1 MTKGNINVSVENIFP
16 LIKKFLYSDHEIFL
30 RELISNATDATLK
43 LKHLTN
49 VGEANV
55 AYGNPQIEVKVDKE
69 NKKLHIIDQGLGMTG
84 EEVEK
89 YINQVAFSGAEEFL
103 EKYKDSAKD
112 AGIIGHFGLGF
123 YSAFMVAEKVEIL
136 TKSYKEVESAV
147 RWICDG
153 SPQFTLEETTD
164 KTDRGTEIIL
174 HIAEDSTEFLE
185 ESRIRELL
193 LKYNKFM
200 PVPIKFGTRTE
211 TLPLP
216 EEASDDAKPETK
228 EVDNIINNPT
238 PAWTKAPSDLKDED
252 YLNFYREL
260 YPMQFEDP
268 LFHIHLNVDYPFNLT
283 GILFFP
289 KLANNLNIEKD
300 KIQLYQNQVYVTDE
314 VKGIVPDFL
323 MLLRGVIDSPDIP
336 LNVSRSYLQ
345 ADGAVKKISSYI
357 TKKVGDKMA
366 SLINENRE
374 DYEKKWNDIKIVI
387 EYGMISEEKFYE
399 KSDKFAL
406 YPNVEGKYF
415 LWNELIEKIKANQTD
430 KDGNLVIL
438 YATNEHDQHS
448 YVQAAQDKGYEV
460 LLLDSPIVP
469 HLIQKLESSKEK
481 IQFVRVDADHINN
494 LIKKDE
500 PVISKLNDTE
510 KETLKKSVEDGIA
523 DSKFTVQLEDLEST
537 DAPFIIT
544 QPEFMR
550 RMKDMQATGGGGM
563 FGMGNFP
570 EMYNLVVNTNSELA
584 GKILATESS
593 EEKSSQIRQALDLAK
608 LSQNLL
614 KGKELTDF
622 IQRSYQNL
630 SK

>member
-49 VGEANV
+49 IGEAKV
-55 AYGNPQIEVKVDKE
+55 DYGNPKIEVKIDKE
-69 NKKLHIIDQGLGMTG
+69 NKKLHIIDQGLGMTA

-112 AGIIGHFGLGF
+112 SGIIGHFGLGF
-123 YSAFMVAEKVEIL
+123 YSAFMVAEKVEIIS
-136 TKSYKEVESAV
+136 KSFKDEPAV
-147 RWICDG
+147 HWICDG
-153 SPQFTLEETTD
+153 SPEFTLEETTV

-174 HIAEDSTEFLE
+174 HIAEDSLEFLE
-185 ESRIRELL
+185 EGKIRELL
-193 LKYNKFM
+193 TKYNKFM

-216 EEASDDAKPETK
+216 EGAAEDAVAETV
-228 EVDNIINNPT
+228 EVDNIVNNPT
-238 PAWTKAPSDLKDED
+238 PAWTKSPSELKDED
-252 YLNFYREL
+252 YKAFYHEL
-260 YPMQFEDP
+260 YPMQFEEP
-268 LFHIHLNVDYPFNLT
+268 LFNIHLNVDYPFNLT
-283 GILFFP
+283 GVLYFP

-300 KIQLYQNQVYVTDE
+300 KIQLYQNQVFVTDE

-357 TKKVGDKMA
+357 TKKVADKMV

-374 DYEKKWNDIKIVI
+374 DYDKKWNDIKIVI
-387 EYGMISEEKFYE
+387 EYGMISEDKFFE

-406 YPNVEGKYF
+406 YPTTDGKYF
-415 LWNELIEKIKANQTD
+415 LWNELEEKIKPNQTD

-438 YATNEHDQHS
+438 YATNADEQHS
-448 YVQAAQDKGYEV
+448 YIQSAKDKGYEV
-460 LLLDSPIVP
+460 ILLDSPIVP
-469 HLIQKLESSKEK
+469 HLIQKLETSKEK
-481 IQFVRVDADHINN
+481 ISFVRVDADHINN

-500 PVISKLNDTE
+500 PAISKLNETE
-510 KETLKKSVEDGIA
+510 KESLKKNVEESINDK
-523 DSKFTVQLEDLEST
+523 KFTVQLEDLDSN
-537 DAPFIIT
+537 DAPFTIT

-563 FGMGNFP
+563 FGMGGFP
-570 EMYNLVVNTNSELA
+570 EMYNLVVNSNSEFA
-584 GKILATESS
+584 TKILANENA
-593 EEKSSQIRQALDLAK
+593 EEKSSQIKHALDLAK

-622 IQRSYQNL
+622 IQRSYKQL
-630 SK
+630 EK

>member
-55 AYGNPQIEVKVDKE
+55 VYGNPQIEVKVDKE

-136 TKSYKEVESAV
+136 TKSYKEDTTAV

-153 SPQFTLEETTD
+153 SPEFTLEETTD

-216 EEASDDAKPETK
+216 EDAAEDAKPETK

-238 PAWTKAPSDLKDED
+238 PAWTKAPAELNDED
-252 YLNFYREL
+252 YKNFYREL

-283 GILFFP
+283 GVLFFP

-387 EYGMISEEKFYE
+387 EYGMISEDKFYE

-415 LWNELIEKIKANQTD
+415 LWNELQEKIKANQTD

-448 YVQAAQDKGYEV
+448 YIQAAQDKGYEV

-481 IQFVRVDADHINN
+481 IQFARVDADHVNN

-500 PVISKLNDTE
+500 PVISKLNDTD
-510 KETLKKSVEDGIA
+510 KETLKKSVEEGIS
-523 DSKFTVQLEDLEST
+523 DSKFTVQLEDLESS

-570 EMYNLVVNTNSELA
+570 EMYNLVVNTNSDLA
-584 GKILATESS
+584 GKILSTESAD
-593 EEKSSQIRQALDLAK
+593 EKTSHIKQALDLAK

-622 IQRSYQNL
+622 IQRSYQEL
-630 SK
+630 AK

>member
-49 VGEANV
+49 IGEAKV
-55 AYGNPQIEVKVDKE
+55 DYGNPKIEVKIDKE
-69 NKKLHIIDQGLGMTG
+69 NKKLHIIDQGLGMTA

-112 AGIIGHFGLGF
+112 SGIIGHFGLGF
-123 YSAFMVAEKVEIL
+123 YSAFMVAEKVEIIS
-136 TKSYKEVESAV
+136 KSFKDEPAV
-147 RWICDG
+147 HWICDG
-153 SPQFTLEETTD
+153 SPEFTLEETTA

-174 HIAEDSTEFLE
+174 HIAEDSLEFLE
-185 ESRIRELL
+185 EGKIRELL
-193 LKYNKFM
+193 TKYNKFM

-211 TLPLP
+211 TIPLP
-216 EEASDDAKPETK
+216 EGAAEDAVAETI
-228 EVDNIINNPT
+228 EVDNIVNNPT
-238 PAWTKAPSDLKDED
+238 PAWTKSPSELKDED
-252 YLNFYREL
+252 YKAFYHEL
-260 YPMQFEDP
+260 YPMQFEEP
-268 LFHIHLNVDYPFNLT
+268 LFNIHLNVDYPFNLT
-283 GILFFP
+283 GVLYFP

-300 KIQLYQNQVYVTDE
+300 KIQLYQNQVFVTDE

-357 TKKVGDKMA
+357 TKKVADKMV

-374 DYEKKWNDIKIVI
+374 DYDKKWNDIKIVI
-387 EYGMISEEKFYE
+387 EYGMISEDKFFE

-406 YPNVEGKYF
+406 YPTTDGKYF
-415 LWNELIEKIKANQTD
+415 LWNELEEKIKPNQTD

-438 YATNEHDQHS
+438 YATNADEQHS
-448 YVQAAQDKGYEV
+448 YIQSAKDKGYEV
-460 LLLDSPIVP
+460 ILLDSPIVP
-469 HLIQKLESSKEK
+469 HLIQKLETSKEK
-481 IQFVRVDADHINN
+481 ISFVRVDADHINN

-500 PVISKLNDTE
+500 PAISKLNETE
-510 KETLKKSVEDGIA
+510 KESLKKNVEESINDK
-523 DSKFTVQLEDLEST
+523 KFTVQLEDLDSS
-537 DAPFIIT
+537 DALFTIT

-563 FGMGNFP
+563 FGMGGFP
-570 EMYNLVVNTNSELA
+570 EMYNLVVNSNSEFA
-584 GKILATESS
+584 TKILANENA
-593 EEKSSQIRQALDLAK
+593 EEKSSQIKHALDLAK

-622 IQRSYQNL
+622 IQRSYKQL
-630 SK
+630 EK

>member
-49 VGEANV
+49 IGEAKV
-55 AYGNPQIEVKVDKE
+55 DYGNPKIEVKIDKE
-69 NKKLHIIDQGLGMTG
+69 NKKLHIIDQGLGMTA

-112 AGIIGHFGLGF
+112 SGIIGHFGLGF
-123 YSAFMVAEKVEIL
+123 YSAFMVAEKVEIIS
-136 TKSYKEVESAV
+136 KSFKDEPAV
-147 RWICDG
+147 HWICDG
-153 SPQFTLEETTD
+153 SPEFTLEETTA

-174 HIAEDSTEFLE
+174 HISEDSLEFLE
-185 ESRIRELL
+185 EGKIRELL
-193 LKYNKFM
+193 TKYNKFM
-200 PVPIKFGTRTE
+200 PVPIKFGTKTE

-216 EEASDDAKPETK
+216 EGAAEDAVAETV
-228 EVDNIINNPT
+228 EVDNIVNNPT
-238 PAWTKAPSDLKDED
+238 PAWTKSPSELKDED
-252 YLNFYREL
+252 YKAFYHEL
-260 YPMQFEDP
+260 YPMQFEEP
-268 LFHIHLNVDYPFNLT
+268 LFNIHLNVDYPFNLT
-283 GILFFP
+283 GVLYFP

-300 KIQLYQNQVYVTDE
+300 KIQLYQNQVFVTDE

-357 TKKVGDKMA
+357 TKKVADKMV

-374 DYEKKWNDIKIVI
+374 DYDKKWNDIKIVI
-387 EYGMISEEKFYE
+387 EYGMISEDKFFE

-406 YPNVEGKYF
+406 YPTTDGKYF
-415 LWNELIEKIKANQTD
+415 LWNELEEKIKPSQTD

-438 YATNEHDQHS
+438 YATNADEQHS
-448 YVQAAQDKGYEV
+448 YIQSAKDKGYEV
-460 LLLDSPIVP
+460 ILLDSPIVP
-469 HLIQKLESSKEK
+469 HLIQKLETSKEK
-481 IQFVRVDADHINN
+481 ISFARVDADHINN

-500 PVISKLNDTE
+500 PAISKLNETE
-510 KETLKKSVEDGIA
+510 KESLKKNVEESINDK
-523 DSKFTVQLEDLEST
+523 KFTIQLEDLDSN
-537 DAPFIIT
+537 DAPFTIT

-563 FGMGNFP
+563 FGMGGFP
-570 EMYNLVVNTNSELA
+570 EMYNLVVNSNSEFA
-584 GKILATESS
+584 TKILANENA
-593 EEKSSQIRQALDLAK
+593 EEKSSQIKHALDLAK

-622 IQRSYQNL
+622 IQRSYKQL
-630 SK
+630 EK